1 MEDANRVPISV
12 SLPPAVVTWL
22 DGQVEIR
29 RFASRSHAV
38 EFSVLQFMNAS
49 AGSVAVAPGG
59 FQVTREF
66 KAVDQSGADASD
78 LKRQF
83 VKAMDQAWDS
93 RLGVHVLRVALKGQ
107 KEPRLYYRLRELTR
121 NVNAYSTVQEYL
133 AIDEELQV
141 VKLSITAIRGP
152 DGTGASMEAEQQTLS
167 PEQAQQ
173 FRLTRQ
179 QMAAEVE
186 RFLRGDAY

>member
-12 SLPPAVVTWL
+12 SLPQAVVTWL
-22 DGQVEIR
+22 DNQVETR

-49 AGSVAVAPGG
+49 AGSAAIAHGG
-59 FQVTREF
+59 FHVTREF
-66 KAVDQSGADASD
+66 KAVDQSEAEASD

-83 VKAMDQAWDS
+83 VKAMDQAWNS
-93 RLGVHVLRVALKGQ
+93 HLGGHILKVALKGQ
-107 KEPRLYYRLRELTR
+107 KEPRLYYRLRELAK
-121 NVNAYSTVQEYL
+121 NVNANSTVQEYL

-141 VKLSITAIRGP
+141 VKLSITATRGP

-167 PEQAQQ
+167 PEQTQQ
-173 FRLTRQ
+173 FRITRQ
-179 QMAAEVE
+179 QMISEVE
-186 RFLRGDAY
+186 RFLRSDAY